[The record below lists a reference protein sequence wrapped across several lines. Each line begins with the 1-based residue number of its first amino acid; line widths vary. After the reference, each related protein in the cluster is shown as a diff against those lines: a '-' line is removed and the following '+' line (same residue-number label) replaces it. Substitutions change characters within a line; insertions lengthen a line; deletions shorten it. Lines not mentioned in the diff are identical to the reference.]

1 MYGTEIGKMIYESM
15 LNGFLNGLYMAFKI
29 LWQYDEVK
37 SAVIGIPVSIITFRI
52 VGVIFRYG
60 RAYGIW
66 FGSMGGKILY
76 YLINT
81 FLVWLVMKII

>member
-1 MYGTEIGKMIYESM
+1 MNNIDISKVFYQSLIK
-15 LNGFLNGLYMAFKI
+15 GLLMAFKI
-29 LWQYDEVK
+29 LWATNEFK

-52 VGVIFRYG
+52 VGRIFSYG

-66 FGSMGGKILY
+66 FGSIGGKILY

-81 FLVWLVMKII
+81 FLVWLVMKIV

>member
-1 MYGTEIGKMIYESM
+1 MDSTEIGKVFYEAL
-15 LNGFLNGLYMAFKI
+15 LNGFFEVFKI
-29 LWQYDEVK
+29 FWATDEFK
-37 SAVIGIPVSIITFRI
+37 SAVIGVPVSVITFKI
-52 VGVIFRYG
+52 VGRIFSYG
-60 RAYGIW
+60 RVYGIW

>member
-1 MYGTEIGKMIYESM
+1 MDGKESGKMIYESM
-15 LNGFLNGLYMAFKI
+15 INGFFMAFKI

-37 SAVIGIPVSIITFRI
+37 SAVIGVPVSIITFRI
-52 VGVIFRYG
+52 VGEIFRYG

-66 FGSMGGKILY
+66 FGSLGGKILY

>member
-1 MYGTEIGKMIYESM
+1 MDGTEIGKIIYQSLLNESIEV
-15 LNGFLNGLYMAFKI
+15 FKI
-29 LWQYDEVK
+29 FWAIDEFK
-37 SAVIGIPVSIITFRI
+37 SAVIGVPVSIITFRI
-52 VGVIFRYG
+52 VGKIFSYG

-66 FGSMGGKILY
+66 FGSIGGKILY

>member
-1 MYGTEIGKMIYESM
+1 MDGTEIGKVFNESI
-15 LNGFLNGLYMAFKI
+15 LNGFIIVFKMF
-29 LWQYDEVK
+29 WATDEVK

-52 VGVIFRYG
+52 VGAIFRYG
-60 RAYGIW
+60 RAYVIW
-66 FGSMGGKILY
+66 FGSIGGKILY

>member
-1 MYGTEIGKMIYESM
+1 M
-15 LNGFLNGLYMAFKI
+15 
-29 LWQYDEVK
+29 
-37 SAVIGIPVSIITFRI
+37 I
-52 VGVIFRYG
+52 VGKIFSYG

-66 FGSMGGKILY
+66 FGSLGGKILY

>member
-1 MYGTEIGKMIYESM
+1 MGGTEIGKIIYQSV
-15 LNGFLNGLYMAFKI
+15 LNEFIEVFKMFWAI
-29 LWQYDEVK
+29 DEFK
-37 SAVIGIPVSIITFRI
+37 SAVIGVPVSIITFRI
-52 VGVIFRYG
+52 VGEIFRYG

-66 FGSMGGKILY
+66 FGSIGGKVLY

>member
-1 MYGTEIGKMIYESM
+1 MDGTEIGKMIYEYM
-15 LNGFLNGLYMAFKI
+15 LNGFIIAFKMFWGI
-29 LWQYDEVK
+29 DEFK

-52 VGVIFRYG
+52 VGKIFSYG

-66 FGSMGGKILY
+66 FGSLGGKILY

>member
-1 MYGTEIGKMIYESM
+1 MDGTEIGKVFNESI
-15 LNGFLNGLYMAFKI
+15 LNGFIIAFKMFWAI
-29 LWQYDEVK
+29 DEVK

-52 VGVIFRYG
+52 VGVIFSYG

-66 FGSMGGKILY
+66 FGSLGGKLLY